1 MSTVLTPQ
9 QVKQVQGK
17 CSGCFHA
24 APGEKAAPGASSV
37 CALCIRNKASSK
49 DTAVKSDDGRL
60 VYGLRDCYI
69 SKDRFNME
77 LKGETFLN
85 GVATHG

>member
-9 QVKQVQGK
+9 QAKQVRGK

-24 APGEKAAPGASSV
+24 APGAKAAPGASSV
-37 CALCIRNKASSK
+37 CRLCVRNREASRDSVAKA
-49 DTAVKSDDGRL
+49 DNGEM

-69 SKDRFNME
+69 AKDRFVME
-77 LKGETFLN
+77 LKGETFVK
-85 GVATHG
+85 GVEVGA